1 MSTLER
7 RMQQQ
12 QQQFYPNT
20 MTNVGIQFTNPFPT
34 QAASAAQML
43 PTTMAPDGSFLRQER
58 SSSMSHAYPSMAS
71 ANGTDRPMAPPYFS
85 PEMFSQTANYTT
97 GDHSMPESSSASPTA
112 STFPV
117 TTVTGPTM
125 FEYANNP
132 ANRLTF
138 LSQEGRRMS
147 SPSVPSSTFLGSPVE
162 VARQRQNSMIDWRGM
177 NSGSAPSYSNLRHEN
192 FTDAIDSA
200 RGMLAMS
207 QSGARNARNRQDGY
221 YNTHSTSSSISSAG
235 SHYPYYGSIDSSATD
250 VSSGDT
256 PTESGARTLPRPSG
270 YVASNTPANGAQS
283 MMSTFSSKI
292 TSSTQKKHRCKICD
306 KRFTRPSS
314 LLTHT
319 YSHTG
324 EKPFS
329 CEVEGCGRKF
339 SVVSNLRRHK
349 KVHRNQ
355 PTSS

>member
-1 MSTLER
+1 MSRLSSY
-7 RMQQQ
+7 
-12 QQQFYPNT
+12 YPSP
-20 MTNVGIQFTNPFPT
+20 MGIQFTNPFPQST
-34 QAASAAQML
+34 ATSSAQLL
-43 PTTMAPDGSFLRQER
+43 PTTLAPDGSFLRQER
-58 SSSMSHAYPSMAS
+58 AASMSHYPSMNTAS
-71 ANGTDRPMAPPYFS
+71 GNTDRQMAPPYFS
-85 PEMFSQTANYTT
+85 AEMFSQTNAYT
-97 GDHSMPESSSASPTA
+97 GDHSMPESSAASPTA
-112 STFPV
+112 SSFPV
-117 TTVTGPTM
+117 TTLSAPTM
-125 FEYANNP
+125 FDFTSNP
-132 ANRLTF
+132 VNRVTYLAT
-138 LSQEGRRMS
+138 EGRRMS
-147 SPSVPSSTFLGSPVE
+147 TPSVPSSTFLGTPVE

-177 NSGSAPSYSNLRHEN
+177 NGATAPTYSSLRHEN

-207 QSGARNARNRQDGY
+207 QSGARNARNRQDSY
-221 YNTHSTSSSISSAG
+221 YNSTHSTNSSISSAG
-235 SHYPYYGSIDSSATD
+235 SYHPYYGSVDSSATD
-250 VSSGDT
+250 ISSGET
-256 PTESGARTLPRPSG
+256 PTESGSRTLPRPAG
-270 YVASNTPANGAQS
+270 YISSNTPTNGAQS
-283 MMSTFSSKI
+283 MMSIFSSKT

-355 PTSS
+355 QPTN

>member
-1 MSTLER
+1 MALDNR
-7 RMQQQ
+7 RMQYS
-12 QQQFYPNT
+12 YPSSIT
-20 MTNVGIQFTNPFPT
+20 SVGIQFTNPFP
-34 QAASAAQML
+34 QSSAASSAQMMPNTL
-43 PTTMAPDGSFLRQER
+43 APDGGFLRQDR
-58 SSSMSHAYPSMAS
+58 ASSLSHSYTSMNNAS
-71 ANGTDRPMAPPYFS
+71 VNQDRQMAPPYFGT
-85 PEMFSQTANYTT
+85 EMFTQNNGYN
-97 GDHSMPESSSASPTA
+97 GDHSMPESSAPSPTA
-112 STFPV
+112 SSFPV
-117 TTVTGPTM
+117 PTLGPPIFDFTS
-125 FEYANNP
+125 NP
-132 ANRLTF
+132 MNRLSY
-138 LSQEGRRMS
+138 LSDGRRMS

-162 VARQRQNSMIDWRGM
+162 VNRQRQNSMIDFRGI
-177 NSGSAPSYSNLRHEN
+177 NTAAPSTYSNLRHEN
-192 FTDAIDSA
+192 FSDAIDSA

-207 QSGARNARNRQDGY
+207 QSGARNARNRQDSY
-221 YNTHSTSSSISSAG
+221 YQSTHSTNSSISSAG
-235 SHYPYYGSIDSSATD
+235 SYHPYYGSVDSSATD
-250 VSSGDT
+250 ISSGDT
-256 PTESGARTLPRPSG
+256 PTESVSRTLPRPSG
-270 YVASNTPANGAQS
+270 YISSNTPANGAQS

-355 PTSS
+355 NSN

>member
-1 MSTLER
+1 MSRLSSY
-7 RMQQQ
+7 
-12 QQQFYPNT
+12 YPSP
-20 MTNVGIQFTNPFPT
+20 MGIQFTNPFPQST
-34 QAASAAQML
+34 ATSSAQLL
-43 PTTMAPDGSFLRQER
+43 PTTLAPDGSFLRQER
-58 SSSMSHAYPSMAS
+58 AASMSHYPSMNTAS
-71 ANGTDRPMAPPYFS
+71 GNTDRQMAPPYFS
-85 PEMFSQTANYTT
+85 AEMFSQTNAYT
-97 GDHSMPESSSASPTA
+97 GDHSMPESSAASPTA
-112 STFPV
+112 SSFPV
-117 TTVTGPTM
+117 TTLAAPTM
-125 FEYANNP
+125 FDFTSNP
-132 ANRLTF
+132 VNRVTYLAT
-138 LSQEGRRMS
+138 EGRRMS
-147 SPSVPSSTFLGSPVE
+147 TPSVPSSTFLGTPVE

-177 NSGSAPSYSNLRHEN
+177 NGATAPTYSSLRHEN

-207 QSGARNARNRQDGY
+207 QSGARNARNRQDSY
-221 YNTHSTSSSISSAG
+221 YNSTHSTNSSISSAG
-235 SHYPYYGSIDSSATD
+235 SYHPYYGSVDSSATD
-250 VSSGDT
+250 ISSGET
-256 PTESGARTLPRPSG
+256 PTESGSRTLPRPAG
-270 YVASNTPANGAQS
+270 YISSNTPTNGAQS
-283 MMSTFSSKI
+283 MMSIFSSKT

-355 PTSS
+355 QPTN

>member
-1 MSTLER
+1 MSRLSSY
-7 RMQQQ
+7 
-12 QQQFYPNT
+12 YPNS
-20 MTNVGIQFTNPFPT
+20 MGIQFTNPFPQST
-34 QAASAAQML
+34 ATSSAQLL
-43 PTTMAPDGSFLRQER
+43 PTTLAPDGSFLRQER
-58 SSSMSHAYPSMAS
+58 AASMSHYPSMNA
-71 ANGTDRPMAPPYFS
+71 ATGNTDRQMAPPYFS
-85 PEMFSQTANYTT
+85 AEMFSQTNAYT
-97 GDHSMPESSSASPTA
+97 GDHSMPESSAASPTA
-112 STFPV
+112 SSFPV
-117 TTVTGPTM
+117 TTLGGPTM
-125 FEYANNP
+125 FDFTSNPVNRVSYLAN
-132 ANRLTF
+132 
-138 LSQEGRRMS
+138 EGRRMS
-147 SPSVPSSTFLGSPVE
+147 TPSVPSSTFLGTPVE

-177 NSGSAPSYSNLRHEN
+177 NTATAPTYSSLRHEN

-207 QSGARNARNRQDGY
+207 QSGARNARNRQDNY
-221 YNTHSTSSSISSAG
+221 YNSAHSTNSSISSAG
-235 SHYPYYGSIDSSATD
+235 SYHPYYGSVDSSATD
-250 VSSGDT
+250 ISSGET
-256 PTESGARTLPRPSG
+256 PTDSVSRTLPRPAG
-270 YVASNTPANGAQS
+270 YISSNTPSNGAQS
-283 MMSTFSSKI
+283 MMSIFSSKT

-355 PTSS
+355 QTAN

>member
-1 MSTLER
+1 
-7 RMQQQ
+7 
-12 QQQFYPNT
+12 
-20 MTNVGIQFTNPFPT
+20 
-34 QAASAAQML
+34 
-43 PTTMAPDGSFLRQER
+43 
-58 SSSMSHAYPSMAS
+58 
-71 ANGTDRPMAPPYFS
+71 
-85 PEMFSQTANYTT
+85 MFSQTNAYT
-97 GDHSMPESSSASPTA
+97 GDHSMPESSAASPTA
-112 STFPV
+112 SSFPV
-117 TTVTGPTM
+117 TTLGGPTM
-125 FEYANNP
+125 FDFTSNPVNRVSYLAN
-132 ANRLTF
+132 
-138 LSQEGRRMS
+138 EGRRMS
-147 SPSVPSSTFLGSPVE
+147 TPSVPSSTFLGTPVE

-177 NSGSAPSYSNLRHEN
+177 NGATAPTYSNLRHEN

-207 QSGARNARNRQDGY
+207 QSGARNARNRQDSY
-221 YNTHSTSSSISSAG
+221 YNNHSTSSSISSAG
-235 SHYPYYGSIDSSATD
+235 SYHPYYGSVDSSATD
-250 VSSGDT
+250 ISSGET
-256 PTESGARTLPRPSG
+256 PTESVSRTLPRPAG
-270 YVASNTPANGAQS
+270 YISSNTPTNGAQS
-283 MMSTFSSKI
+283 MMSIFSSKT

-355 PTSS
+355 QTTN